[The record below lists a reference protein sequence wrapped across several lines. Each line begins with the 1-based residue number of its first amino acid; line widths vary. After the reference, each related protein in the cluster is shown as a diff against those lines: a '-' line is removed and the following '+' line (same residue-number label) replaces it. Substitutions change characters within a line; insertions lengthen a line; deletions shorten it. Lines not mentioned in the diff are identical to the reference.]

1 MVSLKLPNFALK
13 LMSTIPAGGS
23 AYGAFPSTTV
33 AGASRTTIQTPFS
46 NQVTAGLDFRKTRF
60 EKHRVN
66 RTIQTVATVAVVNAT
81 VAVATDAIN
90 TVRQADRVP
99 ATLVNGKRTGRVR
112 RLAQGAVAT
121 FNTLVGGT
129 GYTNGSYTNVLLV
142 PVTPTPANTAVGG
155 VAADITVAGG
165 IVTVCTLVAARTGE
179 DYEVGNVLTAQ
190 PGILGAGTGFSITV
204 ATITTG

>member
-13 LMSTIPAGGS
+13 LMSTIPAGES
-23 AYGAFPSTTV
+23 AYGAFPNATV
-33 AGASRTTIQTPFS
+33 AGAARTTIQTPFS
-46 NQVTAGLDFRKTRF
+46 NQVTAGLDLRKSRLC
-60 EKHRVN
+60 KHRLN

-90 TVRQADRVP
+90 TVRLGDRVP

-129 GYTNGSYTNVLLV
+129 GYTNGSYTRVILV
-142 PVTPTPANTAVGG
+142 PVTPTPANTAVSG
-155 VAADITVAGG
+155 VEASITVAGG
-165 IVTVCTLVAARTGE
+165 AVTVCTLVAARAGE
-179 DYEVGNVLTAQ
+179 DYEVGNVLTSQ
-190 PGILGAGTGFSITV
+190 PGVLGAGTGFSINV
-204 ATITTG
+204 ATITNG